1 MIYPFSFHLQKKMQ
15 IVNQNSKH
23 LLYEIWAAMREID
36 VELLALGKSNS
47 NCKIKIEKI
56 GSTYIFFLAD
66 NNDDMNSIESNIY
79 ILGIFIHSKYYILL
93 YITIIKTKF
102 YSI

>member
-1 MIYPFSFHLQKKMQ
+1 M
-15 IVNQNSKH
+15 
-23 LLYEIWAAMREID
+23 EEID

-79 ILGIFIHSKYYILL
+79 WEYLYTLNTTIFY